1 VIVFAAL
8 GNEGGLSRVQG
19 SGGSVTPIPSEY
31 VGSERSPRFLPDGRR
46 FLFRANKT
54 KESESGIFIGTLDN
68 SRAQQLSTDFSNAA
82 YVPGPDRRGPG
93 RLLSV
98 PARSL
103 ISRSFDTDTL
113 RVGTDVSTVAEL
125 LAGQAGRYDFSAS
138 DRGDLAYRQA
148 TLFQLT
154 WVSRSGVSIGEV
166 GSPGIEW
173 APGGDLGTARLSPDE
188 TKVAYARQHDEQGR
202 ANSEVWQLDL
212 ARNISERLTS
222 FPGPDLIPVWS
233 PDGREIVFTS
243 NRNEPTGFDPYV
255 LSPGSQERA
264 LAKVP
269 GGGWPLDWSAD
280 GRVILLTQGGR
291 LWTVGADG
299 SAPKPILD
307 SASGVARISPDGRW
321 LAYIASGAGLT
332 DVYLRPFAASGS
344 ATRVSGAG
352 GTEPQWRR
360 DGREL
365 FYVANDGMLMAV
377 PVTAD
382 GVVGRPVPLFASAN
396 GYQAGRD
403 GQRFL
408 VPRRV
413 ASAGAAITIVLNPR

>member
-1 VIVFAAL
+1 
-8 GNEGGLSRVQG
+8 
-19 SGGSVTPIPSEY
+19 
-31 VGSERSPRFLPDGRR
+31 
-46 FLFRANKT
+46 
-54 KESESGIFIGTLDN
+54 
-68 SRAQQLSTDFSNAA
+68 
-82 YVPGPDRRGPG
+82 
-93 RLLSV
+93 
-98 PARSL
+98 
-103 ISRSFDTDTL
+103 
-113 RVGTDVSTVAEL
+113 
-125 LAGQAGRYDFSAS
+125 
-138 DRGDLAYRQA
+138 
-148 TLFQLT
+148 
-154 WVSRSGVSIGEV
+154 
-166 GSPGIEW
+166 
-173 APGGDLGTARLSPDE
+173 
-188 TKVAYARQHDEQGR
+188 
-202 ANSEVWQLDL
+202 
-212 ARNISERLTS
+212 
-222 FPGPDLIPVWS
+222 
-233 PDGREIVFTS
+233 VFTS